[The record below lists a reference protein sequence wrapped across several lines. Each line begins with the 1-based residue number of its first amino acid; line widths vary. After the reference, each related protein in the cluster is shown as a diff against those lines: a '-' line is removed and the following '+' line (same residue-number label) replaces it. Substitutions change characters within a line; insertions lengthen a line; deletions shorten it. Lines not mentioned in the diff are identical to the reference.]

1 MEKYTTK
8 ITLMDKSLKNKI
20 DFLKD
25 VINLEKENKID
36 IRKNVSRINGIDAYV
51 SEMKEDALFDV
62 IKELSNK
69 YGNVYVSIDNNVFND
84 CTVYRFNT
92 GKMVE
97 RDYFKHFA

>member
-1 MEKYTTK
+1 MKYTTK
-8 ITLMDKSLKNKI
+8 IILNDKNFRNRI
-20 DFLKD
+20 DFLED
-25 VINLEKENKID
+25 VMNLEKEEKIS
-36 IRKNVSRINGIDAYV
+36 IRKNVSKINGIETYI
-51 SEMKEDALFDV
+51 SEMKEDVLFDV

-69 YGNVYVSIDNNVFND
+69 YGNIYVSIDNNMFND

>member
-1 MEKYTTK
+1 MKYTTK
-8 ITLMDKSLKNKI
+8 IILNDKNFRNRI
-20 DFLKD
+20 DFLED
-25 VINLEKENKID
+25 IMNLEKEEKIN
-36 IRKNVSRINGIDAYV
+36 IRKNVSKISGIETYI